1 MLLFIL
7 SASLLIL
14 ENAFLTI
21 SCIFSLKITISIIRI
36 TNIRIISIIPTP
48 FSSYQ
53 KAFNHLTKTTS
64 PFYIFWKAAYI
75 IIANTSA
82 IIMTIGIKSF
92 VPACSPS
99 ILAFSRL
106 SFNTSAASYSS
117 ILQSPSEPFFKFW
130 TSSVLN
136 FMYFKS
142 PVLLPK
148 SS

>member
-64 PFYIFWKAAYI
+64 PC
-75 IIANTSA
+75 
-82 IIMTIGIKSF
+82 IMYLG
-92 VPACSPS
+92 
-99 ILAFSRL
+99 
-106 SFNTSAASYSS
+106 YSKGTP
-117 ILQSPSEPFFKFW
+117 INP
-130 TSSVLN
+130 
-136 FMYFKS
+136 
-142 PVLLPK
+142 
-148 SS
+148 